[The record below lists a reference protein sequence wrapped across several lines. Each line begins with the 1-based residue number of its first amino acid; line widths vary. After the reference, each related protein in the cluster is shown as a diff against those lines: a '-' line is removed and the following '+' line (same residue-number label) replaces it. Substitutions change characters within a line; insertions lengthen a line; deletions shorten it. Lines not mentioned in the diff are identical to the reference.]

1 MFDGPNFSGGPV
13 INLTRLLPE
22 LKKRGHDIN
31 VLCFFRGTEHP
42 NADLIAKQGVNC
54 MFKSIELQSNL
65 VVPWILKKCKK
76 LNPDIFIPDVST
88 QGLLAGKW
96 IKSFGVPVIN
106 TMRGNDDLNWGKAVF
121 FSRKSKWQTSAIVFV
136 NDYLKNE
143 LNSRVKTELEQVVI
157 PSGVNT
163 SIFKSNQNK
172 SKIGFVYSGRLTN
185 RIKNVNEIILAFIN
199 IAKEYSHTYFNI
211 IGSGEESE
219 NILNLIKKHK
229 LESIINIVSPLK
241 GDKYKEFLAQHNFI
255 LLMSDSE
262 GTPGAIMD
270 GMSCG
275 LIPLVN
281 YYVGIER
288 LVINNKTG
296 IIFDKENNQLID
308 VLKDVIHDV
317 EFKELLSD
325 NAVEHIK
332 KYFSLDYCVNQ
343 WEYLFTKLEVRKKRK
358 FVTPKRV
365 RLPGR
370 NKLLIEHI
378 PKDTCFNKIKS
389 LVSKVNNKVLKIIT
403 ELYEGVVLG

>member
-1 MFDGPNFSGGPV
+1 
-13 INLTRLLPE
+13 
-22 LKKRGHDIN
+22 
-31 VLCFFRGTEHP
+31 
-42 NADLIAKQGVNC
+42 
-54 MFKSIELQSNL
+54 
-65 VVPWILKKCKK
+65 
-76 LNPDIFIPDVST
+76 
-88 QGLLAGKW
+88 
-96 IKSFGVPVIN
+96 
-106 TMRGNDDLNWGKAVF
+106 MRGNDDLNWGKAVF

-275 LIPLVN
+275 LIPVVN